1 MFSYKSVE
9 FMAYEQH
16 KDRQQKAARMRLIRS
31 IRQQQGHDQGLAV
44 QVRNWL
50 GARLVNWGL
59 KIQGHHTILPS
70 QVVVAQST
78 DAYCRQN

>member
-1 MFSYKSVE
+1 MFSYNSVE

-31 IRQQQGHDQGLAV
+31 IRQQQGNDQGLAR
-44 QVRNWL
+44 QVRDWF

-59 KIQGHHTILPS
+59 KKKG
-70 QVVVAQST
+70 
-78 DAYCRQN
+78 YCPKAPHRLNHYIFRP